1 MNSLKDLQDWVKEY
15 EESVEAKSQRS
26 MAPLDHMN
34 FSNTQP
40 ESYHPKKMSNDGQQ
54 TEDKKFSDA
63 ILLRYMELDGEKY
76 MAVIFDYT
84 NWKLKKLIER
94 TSWISYNSVVK
105 KYLFK
110 HDTYLIN
117 AFRDTFHPFGK
128 IELLQTG
135 QSAGRHDNEPA
146 KPDHD
151 AQDIGKYHA
160 LPIVNLINIH
170 LEGRDWIGVQ
180 INFNRSLYKLL
191 IACKA
196 VTYHQPSRL
205 FLAEKDH
212 VSLAAVISF
221 LKGSCELRISS
232 SIEIKKAGL
241 LCMIFEHTYSKGQ
254 YRSCPVE
261 FLEKML
267 MANYSMN
274 TIRTYHHY
282 FFKYINHPAF
292 GTWDDIYVAS
302 EAMINRY
309 HEQMTQEGASFSTL
323 NQSVNAIKL
332 YYRWVLG
339 IELDAV
345 KLMRPKSETKLPK
358 VLSEEEIGRI
368 IKSTENLK
376 HKCLLMLL
384 YGSGIRISELL
395 SLKPEDYEPNDNRL
409 WIRRGKGKKDRR
421 TIINGKLKLI
431 LEEYMTKYAPEQ
443 WIFEGQY
450 GGPYTS
456 SSATKILKRAAWKAG
471 IKKNVSLHMLRHS
484 FATHL
489 LEKGTDLRYIQEL
502 LGHAS
507 SKTTEIYTYVSNKYL
522 SEIRCPTDNLD
533 I

>member
-1 MNSLKDLQDWVKEY
+1 MNSLKDLQDQVKEY
-15 EESVEAKSQRS
+15 EERIQPNFQHPKSRWGK
-26 MAPLDHMN
+26 MN
-34 FSNTQP
+34 FRNTQP
-40 ESYHPKKMSNDGQQ
+40 ESYQPNKSSGNGQRPD
-54 TEDKKFSDA
+54 TDKFSDA
-63 ILLRYMELDGEKY
+63 ILLRYMELDGEKF
-76 MAVIFDYT
+76 MTVMFDYT
-84 NWKLKKLIER
+84 NVKLKKLIEK
-94 TSWISYNSVVK
+94 TGWISYNSVVK

-110 HDTYLIN
+110 QDSYLIN
-117 AFRDTFHPFGK
+117 AFMDTFEPFGK

-135 QSAGRHDNEPA
+135 QSAGRHDRETLEPD
-146 KPDHD
+146 PDQHT
-151 AQDIGKYHA
+151 GKYRA

-170 LEGRDWIGVQ
+170 LEGRDWVGVQ
-180 INFNRSLYKLL
+180 INFNRTLYKLL
-191 IACKA
+191 LACKA
-196 VTYHQPSRL
+196 VTYHKPSRL
-205 FLAEKDH
+205 FLAKKDRA
-212 VSLAAVISF
+212 SLAAVISF

-232 SIEIKKAGL
+232 SIEIKNAGL
-241 LCMIFEHTYSKGQ
+241 LGMIFEHTYSQGQ
-254 YRSCPVE
+254 YRSCPVV

-274 TIRTYHHY
+274 TVRTYHHY
-282 FFKYINHPAF
+282 FFKYINQPAF

-309 HEQMTQEGASFSTL
+309 HEQMTQNGASFSTL

-332 YYRWVLG
+332 YYHRVLG
-339 IELDAV
+339 IELDGV

-358 VLSEEEIGRI
+358 VLSIKEMGRI
-368 IKSTENLK
+368 IKNTENLK

-395 SLKPEDYEPNDNRL
+395 NLKPEDYEPNDNRL

-421 TIINGKLKLI
+421 TIINGKLKVM
-431 LEEYMTKYAPEQ
+431 LEEYMAKYAPVK

-456 SSATKILKRAAWKAG
+456 SSATKVLKRAARKAG